1 MQSVNLNNLK
11 LNPMDKKLKSVYY
24 TNILA
29 LTLMITL
36 NALANLLP
44 INETTTDE
52 LANNYETMFTP
63 AGYTSYIWSAIYA
76 GLILFLIYVGRKLKS
91 ETKFAISIISNTGIV
106 FLVSCMANVV
116 WIIAW
121 HYQQFML
128 TTIFIIVLLLSL
140 IDLNARLNKI
150 SRNTK
155 TGSNFLW
162 MSKVPFGLY
171 LGWMVIAVVANVSIH
186 LKQYGFETT
195 LAGSAWT
202 SLMIIMVGMIALW
215 LLARTDSISAAIA
228 IIWGIVGI
236 YVKQI
241 PSGTTL
247 LFQVSVILTIILVAI
262 GIARIYRKRK
272 IIKSA

>member
-1 MQSVNLNNLK
+1 
-11 LNPMDKKLKSVYY
+11 MDMKLKSVYY

-106 FLVSCMANVV
+106 FLVSCMANVA